1 MRGCLSLV
9 CFMFGACE
17 ALHSMID
24 IFRSKY
30 HYYITLRYIITICS
44 ITRHYQISTY
54 LVLVT
59 TTVTIIAI
67 LQCTAR
73 PALAVAKVASSR
85 PVSRLITAC
94 FRLDI
99 IKCAITPELWVRLVA
114 TSRVVGPSV
123 AGCDLVHDLVEGSL
137 GAGAGDD
144 DGIIGAFSRELL
156 RPGGIGDMMSSGYE
170 RKDHDDDSLEEKER
184 PRHRWG
190 KCELMCRSAA
200 TSVGAIKKTR
210 SIRWYQ

>member
-1 MRGCLSLV
+1 M
-9 CFMFGACE
+9 
-17 ALHSMID
+17 LHHAS
-24 IFRSKY
+24 F
-30 HYYITLRYIITICS
+30 H
-44 ITRHYQISTY
+44 ISTY

-59 TTVTIIAI
+59 TTEIIIAI
-67 LQCTAR
+67 LVFTAR
-73 PALAVAKVASSR
+73 LALAVAKVASSLR
-85 PVSRLITAC
+85 LVSRLITAC

-144 DGIIGAFSRELL
+144 DGIIGAFSIELL

-170 RKDHDDDSLEEKER
+170 RKDHDDEEKER

-190 KCELMCRSAA
+190 KCERQASAA

-210 SIRWYQ
+210 SIYTLV